1 MQVFDIHMKE
11 VYPFLGENGCDPVLT
26 VYLPSPIPEM
36 NWKDWTRKCILIC
49 PGGGYGFV
57 SEREGEPIALKFAA
71 EGYNAF
77 VLKYSIAPHKFPT
90 AIREAAAAMEL
101 IHANAAAWKC
111 EIDHIAIIGFSAGGH
126 LAGHY
131 TNCYDCPQVREVFPE
146 SKAVNASILC
156 YPVITSDPSHSHAGS
171 FRNLSGHQELTA
183 EDHEMFSLE
192 RKVTPNTPPT
202 FLWHTAP
209 DDCVPVMNSLLYAQA
224 LAANKV
230 PFTVHIY
237 PDGWHGLATVDGTTN
252 NPLPEKIA
260 QANGWL
266 DAAYL
271 WLNTVFA

>member
-1 MQVFDIHMKE
+1 MQVFDIHMKG

-26 VYLPSPIPEM
+26 VYLPSPITEM
-36 NWKDWTRKCILIC
+36 NWKDKTRKCILIC

-101 IHANAAAWKC
+101 IYANAAAWKC
-111 EIDHIAIIGFSAGGH
+111 ETDHVAIIGFSAGGH

-131 TNCYDCPQVREVFPE
+131 TNCFDCPEVREVFPE

-156 YPVITSDPSHSHAGS
+156 YPVITSDPRHSHAGS
-171 FRNLSGHQELTA
+171 FRNLSGHQELTN

-209 DDCVPVMNSLLYAQA
+209 DDCVPVMNCLLYAQA

-237 PDGWHGLATVDGTTN
+237 PDGWHGLATVDDTTN

-271 WLNTVFA
+271 WLKTVFA

>member
-26 VYLPSPIPEM
+26 VYLPSPITEM
-36 NWKDWTRKCILIC
+36 NWKDKTRKCILIC

-101 IHANAAAWKC
+101 IYANAAAWKC
-111 EIDHIAIIGFSAGGH
+111 ETDHVAIIGFSAGGH

-131 TNCYDCPQVREVFPE
+131 TNCFDCPEVREVFPE

-156 YPVITSDPSHSHAGS
+156 YPVITSDPRHSHAGS
-171 FRNLSGHQELTA
+171 FRNLSGHQELTN

-209 DDCVPVMNSLLYAQA
+209 DDCVPVMNCLLYAQA

-237 PDGWHGLATVDGTTN
+237 PDGWHGLATVDDTTN

-271 WLNTVFA
+271 WLKTVFA

>member
-11 VYPFLGENGCDPVLT
+11 LYPFLGENGCDPVLT
-26 VYLPSPIPEM
+26 VYLPSPITEM
-36 NWKDWTRKCILIC
+36 NWKDKTRKCILIC

-101 IHANAAAWKC
+101 IYANAAAWKC
-111 EIDHIAIIGFSAGGH
+111 ETDHVAIIGFSAGGH

-131 TNCYDCPQVREVFPE
+131 TNCFDCPEVREVFPE

-156 YPVITSDPSHSHAGS
+156 YPVITSDPRHSHAGS
-171 FRNLSGHQELTA
+171 FRNLSGHRELTN

-209 DDCVPVMNSLLYAQA
+209 DDCVPVMNCLLYAQA

-237 PDGWHGLATVDGTTN
+237 PDGWHGLATVDDTTN

-266 DAAYL
+266 DAACL
-271 WLNTVFA
+271 WLKTVFA